1 MNDYQVTILQ
11 PVCPDCGADV
21 SALLRSVNLDWR
33 DELEERL
40 GANADA
46 VQHHRATAHPVTPKV
61 GDVVVYFAAW
71 RGLIIGN
78 GPLRVKSVSE
88 QDLHEYA
95 RSMGNDLP
103 VLIGTKYYL
112 VNPARESD
120 YYLPSTGWPDSPISF
135 QILTEYV
142 APIVQ
147 TSLFDLLGGEWAE
160 AAA

>member
-1 MNDYQVTILQ
+1 MNDYQMTVLQ

-21 SALLRSVNLDWR
+21 SSLVRPVELDWR
-33 DELEERL
+33 DEREQRL
-40 GANADA
+40 GQNADA
-46 VQHHRATAHPVTPKV
+46 VQKHRAIVHPVTPQV

-78 GPLRVKSVSE
+78 GPLRVKSVSK

-95 RSMGNDLP
+95 RSLGNDLP
-103 VLIGTKYYL
+103 VLIGTKYHL

-120 YYLPSTGWPDSPISF
+120 YYLPSTGWPNSPISF
-135 QILTEYV
+135 EILTEYV
-142 APIVQ
+142 APPVE